1 MSWGL
6 NTGGGGLSVSALW
19 WLRCLA
25 VVVGQNGVRRFGLGD
40 GRVVSGSGQGRFP
53 VLGHSAG
60 QREGMELFP
69 YAEC

>member
-6 NTGGGGLSVSALW
+6 ITGGKGWSVSALW
-19 WLRCLA
+19 CLRCLA
-25 VVVGQNGVRRFGLGD
+25 VVVGQNGVRHFGLGD
-40 GRVVSGSGQGRFP
+40 GRGVSESGHGRFP

-69 YAEC
+69 YADC